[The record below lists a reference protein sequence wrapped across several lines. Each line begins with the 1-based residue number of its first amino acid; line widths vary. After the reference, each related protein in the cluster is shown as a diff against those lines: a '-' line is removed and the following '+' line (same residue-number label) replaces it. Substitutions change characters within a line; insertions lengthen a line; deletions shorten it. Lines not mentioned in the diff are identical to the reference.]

1 MERKNPALFVE
12 IFDKIMNLRKKFR
25 VIKNLK
31 VV

>member
-1 MERKNPALFVE
+1 MERENLALFAE

-25 VIKNLK
+25 VIKNFK